1 MIIYF
6 RDYLITFVSFLLIDM
21 VWLVFIAKDLYKKYL
36 GYLMSPTVN
45 WGAALLFYALFIV
58 GILFFVVHP
67 ALEKNQIQ
75 YALMAGAL
83 FGLITYAT
91 YDLTNLATIK
101 DWPVTI
107 TIIDLIWG
115 TSVSALTSTLSFW
128 VIKRFFM

>member
-1 MIIYF
+1 MLIYL
-6 RDYLITFVSFLLIDM
+6 RDFLIAFVSFLLIDM

-36 GYLMSPTVN
+36 GYLMSPTIN

-58 GILFFVVHP
+58 GILFFVVYP
-67 ALEKNQIQ
+67 ALEKDQIQ

-91 YDLTNLATIK
+91 YDLTNLATLK

>member
-1 MIIYF
+1 MLIYL
-6 RDYLITFVSFLLIDM
+6 RDFLITFVSFLLIDM

-45 WGAALLFYALFIV
+45 WGAALIFYALFIV
-58 GILFFVVHP
+58 GILFFVVYP
-67 ALEKNQIQ
+67 ALEKEQIQ

-83 FGLITYAT
+83 FGLVTYAT

>member
-67 ALEKNQIQ
+67 ALEKDQIQ

>member
-67 ALEKNQIQ
+67 ALGKNQIQ